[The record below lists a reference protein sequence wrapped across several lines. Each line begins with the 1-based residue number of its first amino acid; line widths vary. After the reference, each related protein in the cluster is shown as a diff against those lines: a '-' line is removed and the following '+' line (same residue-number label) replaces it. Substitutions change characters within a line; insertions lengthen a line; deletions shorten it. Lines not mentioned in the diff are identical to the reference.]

1 MSATTPTPD
10 HLIERFADSSQNVA
24 QMNPASEQCVNQTIA
39 VISQMDTNEQTCNI
53 LNDDQQYEVDQQTIR
68 QQHQEF
74 KTRFD
79 TLKRNYDTSS
89 AFVDASNKAAAL
101 AENTNVSNAQ
111 VNLHQSHKLSQFN
124 SDTMT
129 AKRVATLS
137 QQNIIHT
144 NVVIGYMQTCSIFF
158 CVAILVM
165 FPFAFSV
172 VRGFFRHP
180 MVVMQILLIVVAV
193 IGVVVALLHL
203 WANRNHY
210 WMLYQERVFDSP
222 KMYVKE
228 TSKCDCGPD
237 SSDDPPVDV
246 TVAEDTCG

>member
-1 MSATTPTPD
+1 MSETTPD
-10 HLIERFADSSQNVA
+10 HPIELFANTSQNVV
-24 QMNPASEQCVNQTIA
+24 QMNPGSEQCVNQTLA
-39 VISQMDTNEQTCNI
+39 VISQMDTTAQTCNI
-53 LNDDQQYEVDQQTIR
+53 LNDNQQYEVDQETMR

-79 TLKRNYDTSS
+79 TLKRNYDMSS

-101 AENTNVSNAQ
+101 AENTNTINAQ
-111 VNLHQSHKLSQFN
+111 ANLHQSHKLSQFN

-129 AKRVATLS
+129 ANRVATLS

-144 NVVIGYMQTCSIFF
+144 NVVIGYMQTCCIFF

-172 VRGFFRHP
+172 VRRFFRHP

-193 IGVVVALLHL
+193 VGVVVALLHM

-210 WMLYQERVFDSP
+210 TMLYQERVFESP
-222 KMYVKE
+222 KMYVKDAG
-228 TSKCDCGPD
+228 TCDCGPD
-237 SSDDPPVDV
+237 SSDDPPVDM
-246 TVAEDTCG
+246 TVVEDTCG